1 MYQNVSMKL
10 VSRLNVDRVVR
21 DVAAGDRAIDN
32 EGKNSV
38 FYAALDWKL
47 QKLKNAGADFNVA
60 DNTRMMAL

>member
-1 MYQNVSMKL
+1 MKL

-32 EGKNSV
+32 EGKSSV

-47 QKLKNAGADFNVA
+47 QKLKNAGSDFGADFNVA

>member
-1 MYQNVSMKL
+1 MKL

-21 DVAAGDRAIDN
+21 EAAAGDRVIDN

-47 QKLKNAGADFNVA
+47 QKLKNAGADFGADFNVA